1 LSVELLNA
9 LFNGLSN
16 QIQGTLF
23 KFYNDRNAV
32 INEILDLSRNTW
44 NSQENLSHFITDKFS
59 PIAPPFPINNEQ
71 DQTKLA
77 KLMDVL
83 IVDAI
88 TIMEN
93 EPRSFQ
99 EEIHTILILTK
110 QTLCQRTSYIT
121 INTLIEDKLLQL
133 QRLFKN
139 KTQKILYKVIT
150 SNTQAFALENIINA
164 AFDFLC
170 RIETCLQG
178 EETII
183 RSDPDSPAEER
194 KTKILSI

>member
-1 LSVELLNA
+1 
-9 LFNGLSN
+9 
-16 QIQGTLF
+16 
-23 KFYNDRNAV
+23 
-32 INEILDLSRNTW
+32 
-44 NSQENLSHFITDKFS
+44 
-59 PIAPPFPINNEQ
+59 
-71 DQTKLA
+71 
-77 KLMDVL
+77 MDVL
-83 IVDAI
+83 IVDPI

-121 INTLIEDKLLQL
+121 IDILIEDKLLQL

-139 KTQKILYKVIT
+139 EIQQILYKVIT
-150 SNTQAFALENIINA
+150 SNKQAYALENTINA
-164 AFDFLC
+164 AFDFFC

-183 RSDPDSPAEER
+183 RNDPDSPAEEKR
-194 KTKILSI
+194 PKSCQ